1 MPGRLFLADLPAD
14 MDSKKSIL
22 AAVDLGAD
30 TEKVLSYSLWL
41 SHVLTDYFADIMMI
55 NVMDYALTPPAYLL
69 PYMEKE
75 EEAGATELNR
85 WLDQLKLLGATA
97 TVRIAVGRLVETF
110 IKTIN
115 EWPVAALVVGHK
127 SHVIR
132 TSSSERLIK
141 SLTVPTLVVRGK
153 KSEGA
158 SLGSVSVKR
167 ILCAVDFSA
176 HSNKALEIA
185 YALAQKN
192 SASLVAA
199 HIISSIKLEKSFAR
213 LHHLSEEDKKNY
225 LDHEIQEAI
234 SSVSNVCKTAEF
246 VIKTGVPY
254 KSVSE
259 IAAERDADL
268 IVIGARGVSSTEGVL
283 LGSIAEAII
292 KSSPCP
298 VMIVR

>member
-1 MPGRLFLADLPAD
+1 

-41 SHVLTDYFADIMMI
+41 SNALADGSSDIIML

-75 EEAGATELNR
+75 EEASGAELNQ
-85 WLDQLKLLGATA
+85 WLDKLKQRGATA
-97 TVRIAVGRLVETF
+97 TARIAVGRLVETF
-110 IKTIN
+110 IKTVD
-115 EWPVAALVVGHK
+115 ELSVAALVVGHK

-141 SLTVPTLVVRGK
+141 ALDVPTLVVRGK
-153 KSEGA
+153 KAEGTL
-158 SLGSVSVKR
+158 SGSVSVKN

-176 HSNKALEIA
+176 HSNKALEFA
-185 YALAQKN
+185 QTLAEKK
-192 SASLVAA
+192 SSTLMVT
-199 HIISSIKLEKSFAR
+199 HIISSLKLEKISAR
-213 LHHLSEEDKKNY
+213 IRYLTEEDKKNY
-225 LDHEIQEAI
+225 LEHAIQEAKKAI
-234 SSVSNVCKTAEF
+234 CSVANVCDRAER

-254 KSVSE
+254 KSIRE
-259 IAAERDADL
+259 IAEERDADL
-268 IVIGARGVSSTEGVL
+268 IVIGAQGVSSTEGVL
-283 LGSIAEAII
+283 LGSIAEAVI

-298 VMIVR
+298 VMLVR